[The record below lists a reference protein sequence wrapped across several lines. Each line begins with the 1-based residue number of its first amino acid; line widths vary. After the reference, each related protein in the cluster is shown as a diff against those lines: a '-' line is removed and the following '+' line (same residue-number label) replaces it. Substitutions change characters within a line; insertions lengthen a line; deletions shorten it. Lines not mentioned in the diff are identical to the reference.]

1 MARQK
6 FSNLVLAIL
15 VIASLVLGGFSPA
28 QALEQAPAP
37 VEKAIEEITIP
48 EAPAAAPIDPVDET
62 LVPHYFGP
70 YPNWANSPQVL
81 ADAVVTITPNVGEP
95 DPGTIVAAEATA
107 SVDPRTGVISGVTIT
122 SPGTG
127 YTLAPNVAITSTTPG
142 MPTTPAVANAEISL
156 GVLSSITVDNVG
168 FGYTAPAVTITGGT
182 PNGGVCVDATAEA
195 YGGVDSVF
203 IADPGELYVIEPIVV
218 FGLPDDPNGIQ
229 AQGVADMVDGAITG
243 VYVVNP
249 GSGYKT
255 APTVRIDDGNNPP
268 VGGLPAVVTSTIS
281 VDRIDVTCGSA
292 GYDTAPTVTITDLT
306 GTGADAS
313 ATANLSDLGSVT
325 KINVTSKGA
334 GYLTPGLKK
343 FIDPLPGLCVPTAG
357 GLGTCSPLSTS
368 KQIPV
373 GVPDQDTY
381 PGTDYYEIG
390 LVQYRMKFSSQ
401 LPATLLRGY
410 VQLSSGTVLGGQV
423 VLSNANVDPLGVSAP
438 IVGYTGVTNPH
449 YLGPTIIATKD
460 RPVRIVFRNLLPT
473 GEAGNLFLPVDST
486 LMGAGE
492 GPNAMTLDANNV
504 VEMDPLENQE
514 SVTDLV
520 RNPACGE
527 PGIKPNDCFAEN
539 RATLHLHGGI
549 TPWISDGTPHQWIT
563 PAGEA
568 TDYPEGVSVK
578 NVPDMDLCRPD
589 DDGCQ
594 TFFYTNQQSA
604 RLMFYHD
611 HAWGITRLNV
621 YAGEAAGYVI
631 TDDTEQKLFVD
642 DTPLDPGTN
651 TAPFKDL
658 GIGTPLIIQ
667 DKTFVSDKILQQDP
681 TWQSERWGGTGSLW
695 APHVYMPAQN
705 PGDVSGMSGYG
716 RWMYGPWF
724 WPPAG
729 DAKYAPIPN
738 PYYGKDPDGVD
749 NIAGNADDW
758 QSNLAVPCNIDDEA
772 TWQYTTDPFCEPAL
786 IPGTPNVSVGMEAF
800 NDTPLVNGT
809 VYPYANLEPKA
820 YRFRILNA
828 ANDRFWNLSWY
839 VADPRTGTL
848 SEVALNPAEL
858 AAAQNDPVVF
868 PTPDTAWSPKGPNWI
883 QIGSEGGFLPAP
895 VVIPASPTVWVTDP
909 TRFDVGNVD
918 YGSLIL
924 APAERADV
932 IVDFSRFRGKTLILY
947 NDAPAAFPARVPS
960 YDYYTGAPDLS
971 PVGVPS
977 VLPGY
982 GPNTRTIMK
991 VKISTATAAVQFDSP
1006 TNTTTDRM
1014 ALLNKLWRHGG
1025 EDATG
1030 SDGVF
1035 ESGQNPIIV
1044 GQSTYNSAYGTNFV
1058 SSGWC
1063 SDASPS
1069 PTANCDGY
1077 ARIMEQNGRAEDL
1090 SIGRPA
1096 DTFGTPFKFNTLGPL
1111 KDGNGPQLEIGF
1123 EPKSIHD
1130 EMNSASFDEFG
1141 RMTANLG
1148 LEAPGATPLLQNII
1162 LYPYVSPPTEVL
1174 SATNANSLD
1183 VTPISSAADGT
1194 QIWKITHNGVDTHP
1208 IHFHLYDVQVLNRVS
1223 WDNIVQPPAGNELG
1237 WKDTLRINPL
1247 QDTIVAVRPII
1258 PKLPFGLPESKR
1270 VLNPMM
1276 PTHAQGDPNANLGL
1290 EAGFSN
1296 IWIDGNAIPANN
1308 YLNWPTNGGLVS
1320 NEVFNFG
1327 WEYVFHCHIL
1337 SHEEMDMMRPVK
1349 VIVPTTV
1356 PDAPVL
1362 STAGAPGSPVTLS
1375 WTDGTPVNYAIP
1387 STWGDM
1393 KGEIGYRVERAIVS
1407 GGITGAYDLIAS
1419 PVANATSYVDNL
1431 TDANSHYKY
1440 RVTAFNASGDSLSN
1454 EVQVDPLLV
1463 VSIVRQDANPTNL
1476 ATVNYTVT
1484 FSDVVTGVDTADFTL
1499 TTTGLTGAVV
1509 SSVTGAG
1516 TTRSV
1521 AVSTGTGDGT
1531 LRLDLTDNDTIQGSL
1546 GQLLG
1551 GSGLLNGDFTTG
1563 EVYDVDKTAPSV
1575 TSIARASANPTNA
1588 VSVDYTVTFD
1598 ESVANVSAADF
1609 EITMTGGLTGASV
1622 SNVTGTGAIRTVT
1635 INTGTGD
1642 GTLRLD
1648 ILNTATIDDTAG
1660 NAFVGPYT
1668 GGEIYNISKSAP
1680 TVISI
1685 NRLSTNPNNF
1695 NSVVYTV
1702 TFSTSVVNVGNADF
1716 TLNTTGVTG
1725 ASIFGV
1731 TGTGATRSVT
1741 VLTGT
1746 GSGTIR
1752 LDILNT
1758 ATINDTS
1765 GNALIGPYTGGQVF
1779 TIDKTVPTV
1788 TSINRVNANPTNLNS
1803 VVYTVTFSE
1812 SVLNAGGLDF
1822 TLTTTGGVTG
1832 ASIFGVS
1839 GTGATRSVTVLTG
1852 TGTGTIRLDVLNT
1865 ATINDDAGNAL
1876 VGPYTGGQVY
1886 TVDKTIPTVVSIN
1899 RVSANPT
1906 RQNSVVYTVT
1916 FSEAVVNVGG
1926 ADFSLT
1932 TTGITGASVFG
1943 VTGTGTTRN
1952 VTVLTGTGTGTIK
1965 LDVTVAAT
1973 INDTAGNALVGPFT
1987 GGQVFDVDKTI
1998 PTVVSITRVNPST
2011 TNLSSVQYTV
2021 TFSEA
2026 VLNAGGADFV
2036 VTTTGGIT
2044 GASVFGSSGTGT
2056 TRTVT
2061 VLTGTGNG
2069 TIRLDVRSTATIN
2082 DVAGNALVG
2091 PYTGGA
2097 VYTIVKP

>member
-15 VIASLVLGGFSPA
+15 VIASLVLGGFRPA

-37 VEKAIEEITIP
+37 VEKTIEEITIP
-48 EAPAAAPIDPVDET
+48 EAPAAAAIDPVDET

-81 ADAVVTITPNVGEP
+81 ADAVVTISPSTTTQVSKGNSLVGRATAADISADVLVINNTPLVAGNLTAFKTWEQSGSGPNTFHAYVLRPTGLPNEFSVVYDSGVLSVAGVTAGLRTFTLASP
-95 DPGTIVAAEATA
+95 FAVLDGDLIAHYGQGIPFDSTGTDTTLISAVTPTAPALNQVFTTGVEYTDTLLTSTYSISATITVAVAASGTGATA
-107 SVDPRTGVISGVTIT
+107 TATVDPRTGMISGVTIT
-122 SPGTG
+122 NPGTG
-127 YTLAPNVAITSTTPG
+127 YTLAPSVAITSTTPG

-168 FGYTAPAVTITGGT
+168 FGYTAPTVTITGGT
-182 PNGGVCVDATAEA
+182 PDGVVGPPACVDAQAQA
-195 YGGVDSVF
+195 YGGVDSVELVN
-203 IADPGELYVIEPIVV
+203 PGSGNYVIEPIVV

-229 AQGVADMVDGAITG
+229 AQGVADMVGGFITG
-243 VYVVNP
+243 VFVVNP

-255 APTVRIDDGNNPP
+255 APTVTIDDGNNPP
-268 VGGLPAVVTSTIS
+268 VGGGAAVVTSTIS
-281 VDRIDVTCGSA
+281 VDRIDITCGSA
-292 GYDTAPTVTITDLT
+292 GYDTAPTVEITDPT
-306 GTGADAS
+306 GFGADAT

-325 KINVTSKGA
+325 KITVTSKGA

-343 FIDPLPGLCVPTAG
+343 FTDPLPGLCTPSATAG
-357 GLGTCSPLSTS
+357 QWGTCSSSPTS

-373 GVPDQDTY
+373 AIPDIDTY

-410 VQLSSGTVLGGQV
+410 VQLSSGPVQGGQV
-423 VLSNANVDPLGVSAP
+423 ALSNANLDPLGASAP

-473 GEAGNLFLPVDST
+473 GVAGNLFLPVDST

-504 VEMDPLENQE
+504 VEMDPLENQA

-520 RNPACGE
+520 RNPICGE

-549 TPWISDGTPHQWIT
+549 TPWISDGTPHQWVT

-578 NVPDMDLCRPD
+578 NVPDMDLCGPAN
-589 DDGCQ
+589 DGCQ

-611 HAWGITRLNV
+611 HAWGVTRLNV

-651 TAPFKDL
+651 TALFKDL

-667 DKTFVSDKILQQDP
+667 DKTFVSDKILEQDP

-705 PGDVSGMSGYG
+705 PGDVSGMSGFG

-729 DAKYAPIPN
+729 DAKYGPIPN
-738 PYYGKDPDGVD
+738 PYYGKDPDGAD

-758 QSNLAVPCNIDDEA
+758 QSNLAVPCNIDDPA
-772 TWQYTTDPFCEPAL
+772 TWQYTTDPFCEPAQ

-809 VYPYANLEPKA
+809 AYPYANLEPKA

-868 PTPDTAWSPKGPNWI
+868 PTPDTTWSPKGPNWI

-1006 TNTTTDRM
+1006 TNTTTDRL
-1014 ALLNKLWRHGG
+1014 AVLQNAFKHHA
-1025 EDATG
+1025 DG
-1030 SDGVF
+1030 SGVF

-1044 GQSTYNSAYGTNFV
+1044 GQSAYNSAYGTSFV

-1063 SDASPS
+1063 SDASPN
-1069 PTANCDGY
+1069 PTAKCDGY

-1096 DTFGTPFKFNTLGPL
+1096 DTFGTPFKFDTLGPL

-1276 PTHAQGDPNANLGL
+1276 PLHAQGDPAARLGL

-1296 IWIDGNAIPANN
+1296 IWIDGNAIPAVN

-1349 VIVPTTV
+1349 VIVPTIKPDV
-1356 PDAPVL
+1356 PTGLAN
-1362 STAGAPGSPVTLS
+1362 TGAPGGSITLT
-1375 WTDGTPVNYAIP
+1375 WGDTTPVNMSNP
-1387 STWGDM
+1387 LTWGSQ
-1393 KGEIGYRVERAIVS
+1393 KGEIGYRIERATYS
-1407 GGITGAYDLIAS
+1407 GGEAGPYSVIGTA
-1419 PVANATSYVDNL
+1419 VANATSFTDNTTAVDGVYLYNVY
-1431 TDANSHYKY
+1431 AY
-1440 RVTAFNASGDSLSN
+1440 NASGDSN
-1454 EVQVDPLLV
+1454 PAGPLAVGILTPGPFYKQ
-1463 VSIVRQDANPTNL
+1463 SPT
-1476 ATVNYTVT
+1476 
-1484 FSDVVTGVDTADFTL
+1484 
-1499 TTTGLTGAVV
+1499 TGAVGV
-1509 SSVTGAG
+1509 LTNRTLTWTASSGATGYEYCIQEAAAPCAAWTPVAGTSVATATSYGKTYNWQVRALIAGGTPAEADGGTYWSYSTRTGPFSKISPSNVATGVSVTPTLQWAASSGATSYEYCLQTTAAPCTSWVPAAGTSVAIVAPLTGNTTYYWQVRSLYAGSSVEAN
-1516 TTRSV
+1516 SS
-1521 AVSTGTGDGT
+1521 AWWS
-1531 LRLDLTDNDTIQGSL
+1531 
-1546 GQLLG
+1546 
-1551 GSGLLNGDFTTG
+1551 FTT
-1563 EVYDVDKTAPSV
+1563 
-1575 TSIARASANPTNA
+1575 I
-1588 VSVDYTVTFD
+1588 
-1598 ESVANVSAADF
+1598 
-1609 EITMTGGLTGASV
+1609 GGPGA
-1622 SNVTGTGAIRTVT
+1622 
-1635 INTGTGD
+1635 
-1642 GTLRLD
+1642 
-1648 ILNTATIDDTAG
+1648 
-1660 NAFVGPYT
+1660 F
-1668 GGEIYNISKSAP
+1668 SKSAP
-1680 TVISI
+1680 ATGSI
-1685 NRLSTNPNNF
+1685 GLSTTRLLSWGAAANA
-1695 NSVVYTV
+1695 
-1702 TFSTSVVNVGNADF
+1702 TSYEYCVKEGVAPC
-1716 TLNTTGVTG
+1716 TTWI
-1725 ASIFGV
+1725 S
-1731 TGTGATRSVT
+1731 TGT
-1741 VLTGT
+1741 
-1746 GSGTIR
+1746 
-1752 LDILNT
+1752 N
-1758 ATINDTS
+1758 
-1765 GNALIGPYTGGQVF
+1765 
-1779 TIDKTVPTV
+1779 
-1788 TSINRVNANPTNLNS
+1788 
-1803 VVYTVTFSE
+1803 
-1812 SVLNAGGLDF
+1812 
-1822 TLTTTGGVTG
+1822 
-1832 ASIFGVS
+1832 
-1839 GTGATRSVTVLTG
+1839 
-1852 TGTGTIRLDVLNT
+1852 
-1865 ATINDDAGNAL
+1865 
-1876 VGPYTGGQVY
+1876 
-1886 TVDKTIPTVVSIN
+1886 
-1899 RVSANPT
+1899 
-1906 RQNSVVYTVT
+1906 
-1916 FSEAVVNVGG
+1916 
-1926 ADFSLT
+1926 
-1932 TTGITGASVFG
+1932 
-1943 VTGTGTTRN
+1943 
-1952 VTVLTGTGTGTIK
+1952 
-1965 LDVTVAAT
+1965 
-1973 INDTAGNALVGPFT
+1973 
-1987 GGQVFDVDKTI
+1987 
-1998 PTVVSITRVNPST
+1998 
-2011 TNLSSVQYTV
+2011 
-2021 TFSEA
+2021 
-2026 VLNAGGADFV
+2026 
-2036 VTTTGGIT
+2036 
-2044 GASVFGSSGTGT
+2044 
-2056 TRTVT
+2056 RTVT
-2061 VLTGTGNG
+2061 PAGLAFGKTYYWQVRARNASGTTEANGGTYWTYSTRTGNFNKSAPANGATGVSLTPTLSWATSSGAIAYEYCYSTVEAACTAAGGGTWTSTPLRTATLPTLAGNTLYYWNVRTAFATFYNYANTGTVWSFR
-2069 TIRLDVRSTATIN
+2069 TV
-2082 DVAGNALVG
+2082 
-2091 PYTGGA
+2091 P
-2097 VYTIVKP
+2097 

>member
-1 MARQK
+1 
-6 FSNLVLAIL
+6 
-15 VIASLVLGGFSPA
+15 
-28 QALEQAPAP
+28 
-37 VEKAIEEITIP
+37 
-48 EAPAAAPIDPVDET
+48 
-62 LVPHYFGP
+62 
-70 YPNWANSPQVL
+70 
-81 ADAVVTITPNVGEP
+81 
-95 DPGTIVAAEATA
+95 
-107 SVDPRTGVISGVTIT
+107 
-122 SPGTG
+122 
-127 YTLAPNVAITSTTPG
+127 
-142 MPTTPAVANAEISL
+142 
-156 GVLSSITVDNVG
+156 
-168 FGYTAPAVTITGGT
+168 
-182 PNGGVCVDATAEA
+182 
-195 YGGVDSVF
+195 
-203 IADPGELYVIEPIVV
+203 
-218 FGLPDDPNGIQ
+218 
-229 AQGVADMVDGAITG
+229 
-243 VYVVNP
+243 
-249 GSGYKT
+249 
-255 APTVRIDDGNNPP
+255 
-268 VGGLPAVVTSTIS
+268 
-281 VDRIDVTCGSA
+281 
-292 GYDTAPTVTITDLT
+292 
-306 GTGADAS
+306 
-313 ATANLSDLGSVT
+313 
-325 KINVTSKGA
+325 
-334 GYLTPGLKK
+334 
-343 FIDPLPGLCVPTAG
+343 
-357 GLGTCSPLSTS
+357 
-368 KQIPV
+368 
-373 GVPDQDTY
+373 
-381 PGTDYYEIG
+381 
-390 LVQYRMKFSSQ
+390 MKFSSQ

-410 VQLSSGTVLGGQV
+410 VQLSSGSVQGGQV
-423 VLSNANVDPLGVSAP
+423 ALSNANVDPLAASAP

-520 RNPACGE
+520 RNPLCGE

-563 PAGEA
+563 PADEA

-578 NVPDMDLCRPD
+578 NVPDMNLCSPA

-642 DTPLDPGTN
+642 DTPLDPLTN
-651 TAPFKDL
+651 TALFKDL

-667 DKTFVSDKILQQDP
+667 DKTFVSDKILEQDP

-705 PGDVSGMSGYG
+705 PGDVSGMSGFG

-749 NIAGNADDW
+749 NISGNADDW
-758 QSNLAVPCNIDDEA
+758 DTDLAVPCTIDDPN
-772 TWQYTTDPFCEPAL
+772 TWQYKSDPFCEPAQ

-809 VYPYANLEPKA
+809 VYPTTTLQPKA

-858 AAAQNDPVVF
+858 AAAQNDPVIF
-868 PTPDTAWSPKGPNWI
+868 PTPDTTWSPKGPNWI

-982 GPNTRTIMK
+982 GPNTRTIMQ

-1006 TNTTTDRM
+1006 TNTTTDRL
-1014 ALLNKLWRHGG
+1014 AVLQNAFKHQP
-1025 EDATG
+1025 DG
-1030 SDGVF
+1030 SGVF

-1044 GQSTYNSAYGTNFV
+1044 GQSSYNSAYGTSFV

-1063 SDASPS
+1063 SDASPN
-1069 PTANCDGY
+1069 PTAKCDGY

-1096 DTFGTPFKFNTLGPL
+1096 DTFGTPFKFDTLGSL

-1174 SATNANSLD
+1174 SATNSNSFD

-1276 PTHAQGDPNANLGL
+1276 PLHAQGDPNTNLGL

-1296 IWIDGNAIPANN
+1296 IWVNGNAIPAVN

-1349 VIVPTTV
+1349 VIVPTTL

-1362 STAGAPGSPVTLS
+1362 SFTGSLGGNITIN
-1375 WTDGTPVNYAIP
+1375 WTDGTPVDYTLPATWP
-1387 STWGDM
+1387 TTWGLP
-1393 KGEIGYRVERAIVS
+1393 KSEIGYQIYRAVYTAGVPGPYTLLGS
-1407 GGITGAYDLIAS
+1407 GVANQTSFVDNTTSALGAYS
-1419 PVANATSYVDNL
+1419 YKVVAY
-1431 TDANSHYKY
+1431 
-1440 RVTAFNASGDSLSN
+1440 NASGDTTSI
-1454 EVQVDPLLV
+1454 PLKV
-1463 VSIVRQDANPTNL
+1463 
-1476 ATVNYTVT
+1476 
-1484 FSDVVTGVDTADFTL
+1484 
-1499 TTTGLTGAVV
+1499 GLTSPAE
-1509 SSVTGAG
+1509 
-1516 TTRSV
+1516 
-1521 AVSTGTGDGT
+1521 
-1531 LRLDLTDNDTIQGSL
+1531 
-1546 GQLLG
+1546 
-1551 GSGLLNGDFTTG
+1551 F
-1563 EVYDVDKTAPSV
+1563 
-1575 TSIARASANPTNA
+1575 
-1588 VSVDYTVTFD
+1588 
-1598 ESVANVSAADF
+1598 
-1609 EITMTGGLTGASV
+1609 
-1622 SNVTGTGAIRTVT
+1622 
-1635 INTGTGD
+1635 
-1642 GTLRLD
+1642 
-1648 ILNTATIDDTAG
+1648 
-1660 NAFVGPYT
+1660 
-1668 GGEIYNISKSAP
+1668 SKSAP
-1680 TVISI
+1680 AT
-1685 NRLSTNPNNF
+1685 LSTARPTNQTLSWEASVGADSYEYCVDTNGANTTCDAPGGWTNVGTALTAAPAGLVTGQTYYWQVRAINTDGTTPADADTWWSFSTASGNF
-1695 NSVVYTV
+1695 TKSSPANAATNRALAQILSWSTSSGANAGTV
-1702 TFSTSVVNVGNADF
+1702 TYQVCVDTSNDNTCTPANALTIPGTTDVGGGWYSTGTVRNVALTLNPTTTYYWQVRAVYDGGFTYANGLSAWYRFTTSNGFPAAFNKSGPTNASTGRPLNQALTWSASLGATAYDVCIDTVNNTTCDTAWTPLANVLTYSPAGLVNGQTYYWQVRTTNAYGTTEANGGTWWSFSTVPGNF
-1716 TLNTTGVTG
+1716 TRSAPANEATGVSRTPTLTWSISSG
-1725 ASIFGV
+1725 ANAGTV
-1731 TGTGATRSVT
+1731 TYQYCY
-1741 VLTGT
+1741 
-1746 GSGTIR
+1746 
-1752 LDILNT
+1752 
-1758 ATINDTS
+1758 DTS
-1765 GNALIGPYTGGQVF
+1765 NNNACNGTW
-1779 TIDKTVPTV
+1779 
-1788 TSINRVNANPTNLNS
+1788 TS
-1803 VVYTVTFSE
+1803 
-1812 SVLNAGGLDF
+1812 
-1822 TLTTTGGVTG
+1822 
-1832 ASIFGVS
+1832 
-1839 GTGATRSVTVLTG
+1839 
-1852 TGTGTIRLDVLNT
+1852 
-1865 ATINDDAGNAL
+1865 
-1876 VGPYTGGQVY
+1876 
-1886 TVDKTIPTVVSIN
+1886 
-1899 RVSANPT
+1899 
-1906 RQNSVVYTVT
+1906 
-1916 FSEAVVNVGG
+1916 
-1926 ADFSLT
+1926 
-1932 TTGITGASVFG
+1932 
-1943 VTGTGTTRN
+1943 TGTTRN
-1952 VTVLTGTGTGTIK
+1952 VTLPTLTGNTIYYWH
-1965 LDVTVAAT
+1965 V
-1973 INDTAGNALVGPFT
+1973 
-1987 GGQVFDVDKTI
+1987 
-1998 PTVVSITRVNPST
+1998 R
-2011 TNLSSVQYTV
+2011 
-2021 TFSEA
+2021 A
-2026 VLNAGGADFV
+2026 VYAGGFTYANNSA
-2036 VTTTGGIT
+2036 TT
-2044 GASVFGSSGTGT
+2044 FWRFT
-2056 TRTVT
+2056 T
-2061 VLTGTGNG
+2061 L
-2069 TIRLDVRSTATIN
+2069 
-2082 DVAGNALVG
+2082 
-2091 PYTGGA
+2091 P
-2097 VYTIVKP
+2097 